1 MDLVIVRHAIA
12 QERESF
18 AQKGRDDAERPLTDK
33 GRRRMAKA
41 ARGIVRIVPKP
52 AVLATSPYVR
62 AVETAEILRRAYGGL
77 PLTRLSSLVPGA
89 KREDVLAW
97 LEQARGNGASEPEV
111 TTKRVVMI
119 VGHEP
124 ALGELA
130 AWLVTGES
138 SAIFPLRKGG
148 ACALRFG
155 QTVEPGS
162 AELQWLL
169 APGQLR
175 RLG

>member
-12 QERESF
+12 EDRERF
-18 AQKGRDDAERPLTDK
+18 AQKGLDDAERPLTEK

-41 ARGIVRIVPKP
+41 ARGLLRIVDKP
-52 AVLATSPYVR
+52 GVLATSPYVR
-62 AVETAEILRRAYGGL
+62 ALETAEILRRAYGGL

-89 KREDVLAW
+89 RREDVLAW
-97 LEQARGNGASEPEV
+97 LEQARGNGARDEN
-111 TTKRVVMI
+111 RVVMI

-130 AWLVTGES
+130 SWLITGETH
-138 SAIFPLRKGG
+138 AIFPLRKGG

-155 QTVEPGS
+155 DTVEPGS
-162 AELQWLL
+162 GELQWLL
-169 APGQLR
+169 APRQLR

>member
-12 QERESF
+12 EDRERF
-18 AQKGRDDAERPLTDK
+18 AQKGLDDAERPLTEK

-41 ARGIVRIVPKP
+41 ARGFARIVEKP
-52 AVLATSPYVR
+52 AVLATSPYLR

-89 KREDVLAW
+89 RREDVLAW
-97 LEQARGNGASEPEV
+97 LEQASGNGDGRDE
-111 TTKRVVMI
+111 KRVVMI

-130 AWLVTGES
+130 AWLITGETH
-138 SAIFPLRKGG
+138 ALFPLRKGG

-155 QTVEPGS
+155 GTVEPGG

-169 APGQLR
+169 APSQLR